1 MNEEDNWNSYFY
13 KGTNILKNNFD
24 IMDKEKLSEVE
35 YKIVTKK
42 NTLLILDKH
51 KPQTF
56 DINHL
61 KYIHKYLF
69 EDIYAFAG
77 QFRTVNMGKG
87 FMYNFTPFDKI
98 ELSLSE
104 ILDNID
110 KNILEKSRSDMLYA
124 ENLAKTYK
132 RLIEI
137 HPFREGNGRVAREFI
152 REYVESRNKYF
163 DYDYYI
169 DFNLNDEDK
178 ITLEHVPR
186 EELYGNLTLVFLNML
201 NKKEKENQNNVKQ
214 M

>member
-35 YKIVTKK
+35 YRIVTKK

-51 KPQTF
+51 KPETF

-69 EDIYAFAG
+69 EDIYPFAG

-87 FMYNFTPFDKI
+87 FMYNFTP
-98 ELSLSE
+98 
-104 ILDNID
+104 
-110 KNILEKSRSDMLYA
+110 YA

-178 ITLEHVPR
+178 DTLEHVPR
-186 EELYGNLTLVFLNML
+186 EELYGNLTLVFLDML
-201 NKKEKENQNNVKQ
+201 NKKEKENQNIVKQ